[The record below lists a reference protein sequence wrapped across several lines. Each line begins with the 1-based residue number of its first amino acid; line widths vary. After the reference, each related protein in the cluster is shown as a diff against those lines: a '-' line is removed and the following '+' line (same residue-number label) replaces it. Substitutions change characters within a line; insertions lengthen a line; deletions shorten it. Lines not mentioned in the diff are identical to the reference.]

1 MNFLR
6 GQAQKK
12 KKTLRAVRRLS
23 MLGRGRAK
31 VSFEAKLHGGKEVVR
46 VLEIIGGLGEEEL
59 TGEEDSPLPPLQGRC
74 LPPPASR
81 GTCGKRLTALRGAA
95 ARGGKLL
102 KNLTFGTFFFFLLFA
117 VEMLSA

>member
-1 MNFLR
+1 
-6 GQAQKK
+6 
-12 KKTLRAVRRLS
+12 

-31 VSFEAKLHGGKEVVR
+31 VSIEAKLYGGKEVVR

-59 TGEEDSPLPPLQGRC
+59 TGEGEGAGEDSPLPPLQGRC

-102 KNLTFGTFFFFLLFA
+102 KNLTFGTIFFFFA
-117 VEMLSA
+117 VCS